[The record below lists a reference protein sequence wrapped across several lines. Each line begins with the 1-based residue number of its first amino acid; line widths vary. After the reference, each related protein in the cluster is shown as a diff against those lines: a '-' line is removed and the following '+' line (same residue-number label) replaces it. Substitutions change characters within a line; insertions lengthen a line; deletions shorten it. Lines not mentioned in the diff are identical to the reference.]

1 MGTPPQT
8 ESRGLGA
15 RAANA
20 LGWSLLN
27 TAASRFGTLAIG
39 IVLARVLGP
48 QEFGTFAVAMVALLA
63 ILAFNDLGVSL
74 AIVRWADEPADIAPT
89 VTSVTVL
96 TSAVLTGLVWVGAP
110 AYASAMGA
118 PAATDPVRWLGMAI
132 FVNGLVATPAALMQR
147 EMLQKQRMVIDQV
160 NVWLGALTSLALALT
175 GWGAMSLA
183 VGRLAGSVV
192 SAVMFVVAS
201 PLPYRLGW
209 DRDVARRLLGFGL
222 PLAGASVL
230 VFVIGYLDQL
240 VVGGVLGP
248 VQLGLYVLAFNL
260 ASWPVSLFSQPLRSV
275 APALFA
281 RVRESPEVTAFGVS
295 LFVRLLL
302 SVSAPACLVLAAAA
316 APLVALVYGQEWSGS
331 APVLTWL
338 AVFALVRVL
347 AELCYDLLVVIGS
360 TRRLLL
366 TQLLWVLA
374 LAVGAYV
381 AAQSGRVWAVA
392 VAQLVVGLVVVLPL
406 YVWQLHR
413 VDLPLRAVGAEVAP
427 VLALSLAGAAVV
439 AVGATTLPSA
449 AAVGLAGVV
458 GLALL
463 AARRRELIADW
474 HRLRSITP

>member
-20 LGWSLLN
+20 LGWSLVN

-48 QEFGTFAVAMVALLA
+48 QEFGTFAVAVVALLA

-110 AYASAMGA
+110 YYATAMGA

-132 FVNGLVATPAALMQR
+132 LVNGLVATPAALMQR

-160 NVWLGALTSLALALT
+160 NVWLGAFTSLALALT

-183 VGRLAGSVV
+183 IGRLAGSVV

-201 PLPYRLGW
+201 P
-209 DRDVARRLLGFGL
+209 LLGFGL

-281 RVRESPEVTAFGVS
+281 RVRESPEVMASGVS

-302 SVSAPACLVLAAAA
+302 GVSAPACLVLAAAA
-316 APLVALVYGQEWSGS
+316 GPLVALVYGQEWAGS
-331 APVLTWL
+331 APVLAWL
-338 AVFALVRVL
+338 AVFALVRIL

-360 TRRLLL
+360 THLLLL

-406 YVWQLHR
+406 YLWQLHR
-413 VDLPLRAVGAEVAP
+413 VDLPVRALGGQVAP
-427 VLALSLAGAAVV
+427 VVGASVVGAGVV
-439 AVGATTLPSA
+439 AVGATTLPSVA
-449 AAVGLAGVV
+449 ALGLAGVV
-458 GLALL
+458 GLVLL
-463 AARRRELIADW
+463 AVRRRELLADW
-474 HRLRSITP
+474 QRLRSLTA